1 MPRVLGVIW
10 LCLAANTS
18 LCAQWCKVPDSKN
31 ALGASTISANLRIV
45 GGARSGFGQNRW
57 LFSDVK
63 KHPDKHA
70 NGNGYGEVGDD
81 RQKRGC
87 DPRGC
92 FNARNL
98 YQLEYFLPIRH
109 AEDA

>member
-57 LFSDVK
+57 LFSDK
-63 KHPDKHA
+63 KKNSDEHT

-81 RQKRGC
+81 REERCC
-87 DPRGC
+87 DPHSYFKNWSVYHVG
-92 FNARNL
+92 N
-98 YQLEYFLPIRH
+98 FLPIRH